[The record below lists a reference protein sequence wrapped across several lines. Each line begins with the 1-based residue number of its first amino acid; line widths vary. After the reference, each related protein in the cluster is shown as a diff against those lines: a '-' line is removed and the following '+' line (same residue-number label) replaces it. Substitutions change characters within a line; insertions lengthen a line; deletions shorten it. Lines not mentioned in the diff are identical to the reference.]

1 MMQQCTGEKMVLGEN
16 WSHASIILIYLHY
29 IFEKILTLSYASPP
43 QKMIHTLFCNN
54 HNISVVYFDKPNCYT
69 IGTVHTGTSSHYM
82 YQYCRLNITV

>member
-16 WSHASIILIYLHY
+16 WLHASIILIYLHY

-43 QKMIHTLFCNN
+43 KMIHTLFCNN

-69 IGTVHTGTSSHYM
+69 IGTVHTCTSSHYM